1 MMWKLLLGV
10 ALAGSLA
17 GCTGTTATVARG
29 FDSIDPN
36 KNPRPVLSDPNA
48 DGRSTNGTRAVP
60 PFIAANYNVLREAI
74 TTENSDGESD
84 GTLAAADSTTM
95 RRYLGAGFAL
105 SDIYCDEYFRLTDEA
120 QRRRHFARSTTNDVG
135 TAMSAVL
142 GLANAGEDVVTGIAT
157 GFGVLDSTFRN
168 YDDAFVAGPDLAQV
182 RTLVLAAQDD
192 FRARTLAS
200 DSTLPGD
207 YGTAQSVIMR
217 YANIC
222 SYLGMRSLLNTTAAA
237 AERTLQLSRD
247 NPKNDSNGA
256 ETQRQPTNAIP
267 IQLPPGATPALPA
280 NDN

>member
-1 MMWKLLLGV
+1 MMWKSVMGV
-10 ALAGSLA
+10 VLAASLA
-17 GCTGTTATVARG
+17 GCTGTATGIRRG

-36 KNPRPVLSDPNA
+36 KNPRPVLSDPNSGVSA
-48 DGRSTNGTRAVP
+48 SAARAVP
-60 PFIAANYNVLREAI
+60 PFIAANYAVLREAI
-74 TTENSDGESD
+74 STDGGEEEGD
-84 GTLAAADSTTM
+84 ATLAEADSSNM

-237 AERTLQLSRD
+237 AERALQLSRD
-247 NPKNDSNGA
+247 NPKNDNNGTVA
-256 ETQRQPTNAIP
+256 QRQPTNATP

>member
-1 MMWKLLLGV
+1 MMWKSVMGV
-10 ALAGSLA
+10 VLAASLA
-17 GCTGTTATVARG
+17 GCTGTATGIRRG

-36 KNPRPVLSDPNA
+36 KNPRPVLSDPNSGVSA
-48 DGRSTNGTRAVP
+48 SAARAVP
-60 PFIAANYNVLREAI
+60 PFIAANYAVLREAI
-74 TTENSDGESD
+74 STDGGEEEGD
-84 GTLAAADSTTM
+84 ATLAEADSSNM

-142 GLANAGEDVVTGIAT
+142 GLANAGQDVVTGIAT

-237 AERTLQLSRD
+237 AERALQLSRE
-247 NPKNDSNGA
+247 NPKNDSNGTVA
-256 ETQRQPTNAIP
+256 QRQPTNATP